1 VIAGLPHPDVQIA
14 NAEEKTMKAG
24 DLMTADVVAIGKD
37 ETIAD
42 AIRLMLKHRISG
54 LPVVD
59 SAGGLLGIVT
69 EGDFLRR
76 GEMGT
81 ERRRP
86 RWLEFL
92 ISPGRQAADYVESH
106 GRKVAEVMTRPV
118 QAISEDTP
126 VGEIVD
132 LMEHFHVK
140 RLPVLRDGC
149 LVGIVGRADLLR
161 ALAALPSGG
170 SGETGDAAIRAHL
183 AAEIAKQP
191 WAPQATLS
199 MTVQDGIVRLSGV
212 AFDERECEALRVLA
226 ENTPGVKGVEDDL
239 TLMEPVS
246 GIVIRGSQDKG
257 SDSPAA

>member
-1 VIAGLPHPDVQIA
+1 
-14 NAEEKTMKAG
+14 MKAG
-24 DLMTADVVAIGKD
+24 DLMTADVVTIGKD
-37 ETIAD
+37 ATTAD
-42 AIRLMLKHRISG
+42 AIRLMLEHRISG

-59 SAGGLLGIVT
+59 SAGRLLGIVT

-81 ERRRP
+81 ERHRP

-92 ISPGRQAADYVESH
+92 ISPGRQAAEYMESH

-140 RLPVLRDGC
+140 RLPVLRDGR

-161 ALAALPSGG
+161 ALATLPPAAAREG
-170 SGETGDAAIRAHL
+170 GDAAIRAQL
-183 AAEIAKQP
+183 TAQIAKQP

-199 MTVQDGIVRLSGV
+199 VAVQDGVVRLSGL
-212 AFDERECEALRVLA
+212 AFDERESEALRVLA
-226 ENTPGVKGVEDDL
+226 ENVPGVKSVEADL
-239 TLMEPVS
+239 VVIEPVS
-246 GIVIRGSQDKG
+246 GMVVGGGPDDEPHG
-257 SDSPAA
+257 AAA